1 MANTPHLAT
10 TPALIALVA
19 ACAGAGVITPM
30 IQPARANVVIIAANT
45 KSATDNTLAG
55 SAVVHASRDANAP
68 VLPPRHPGYPIV
80 QGFGVA
86 IPLAT
91 ALPLI
96 VPPYVTVQFGT
107 GIDRDMPCSWR
118 GGLPWPATLATAL
131 APLGLHLSATQ
142 TTAKVT
148 IKKLS

>member
-10 TPALIALVA
+10 NPALIALVA
-19 ACAGAGVITPM
+19 ACAGAVTPM
-30 IQPARANVVIIAANT
+30 IQPARANIVIIAANT
-45 KSATDNTLAG
+45 KSATDGTLAG
-55 SAVVHASRDANAP
+55 SAVVRPSRAANAP
-68 VLPPRHPGYPIV
+68 ALPPRHPGYPIV

-131 APLGLHLSATQ
+131 APLGLHVNPTK
-142 TTAKVT
+142 TTANIT
-148 IKKLS
+148 IKQKT